1 MTLGEVVVLMA
12 LGALL
17 VAGVASSF
25 RVPPLAIFVAACMPS
40 AYVLVIAELEASE
53 PCERA
58 GIGGVSGAV
67 AEIAVVLALVLW
79 GQRRLPASSRASS
92 SRRPDATMPRSHA
105 TSAVRSQARSEPGSS
120 SSPSFRRRFTA
131 STDVYDRGCARS

>member
-1 MTLGEVVVLMA
+1 MAYSKYEIRRECVMTLGEVVVLMA

-25 RVPPLAIFVAACMPS
+25 RVPPLAIFVAACVPS

-67 AEIAVVLALVLW
+67 AEIAVVLALGVW
-79 GQRRLPASSRASS
+79 GAAAGIPRVTGTPTPA
-92 SRRPDATMPRSHA
+92 
-105 TSAVRSQARSEPGSS
+105 
-120 SSPSFRRRFTA
+120 
-131 STDVYDRGCARS
+131 